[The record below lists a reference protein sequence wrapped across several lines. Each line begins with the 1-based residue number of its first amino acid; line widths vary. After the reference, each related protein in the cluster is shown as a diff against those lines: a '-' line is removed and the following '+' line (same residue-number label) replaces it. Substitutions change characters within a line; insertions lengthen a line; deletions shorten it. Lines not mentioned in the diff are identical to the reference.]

1 MLPRLRAL
9 DARDALQ
16 RARPLIVV
24 ELLCAFAAFMVALQL
39 ARTTPGAHAA
49 IHWWLPWR
57 LAPAAA
63 WALPATPWLCAISAC
78 WQQGVPKI
86 PPGGWKFPSVR
97 PDLGW
102 LRQNRAESTLTWIG
116 HATFLLQV
124 GGVNILT
131 DPHLTARASPSRLL
145 GPKRWVPPALTL
157 NQLPHIDLVVLSHNH
172 YDHLDTETVRHLY
185 RQPGGAPQFYVPL
198 GLARWF
204 ASHGI
209 PAVREHDWWQI
220 GHHGELRLTFTPAQ
234 HWSART
240 VWDRNQTLWGGW
252 RLDHPRLSFFFAGD
266 TGYSQDFKDIRA
278 RLGPV
283 DLAALPI
290 GAYAPRWFMRA
301 SHVDPAEAVQIHLDL
316 EARQSIAMHWGTFV
330 LTDEPLDEPPH
341 RLRAA
346 LRAQGLM
353 DEVFRVMQ
361 HGEMQRF

>member
-1 MLPRLRAL
+1 MIIASTQLIYWRALFGTRYGGVLGLKLALIAFALAAAFRLRTLVLPRLRAL

-131 DPHLTARASPSRLL
+131 DPPLTARASLSRLL
-145 GPKRWVPPALTL
+145 GPKRWVPPALT
-157 NQLPHIDLVVLSHNH
+157 
-172 YDHLDTETVRHLY
+172 
-185 RQPGGAPQFYVPL
+185 
-198 GLARWF
+198 
-204 ASHGI
+204 
-209 PAVREHDWWQI
+209 
-220 GHHGELRLTFTPAQ
+220 
-234 HWSART
+234 
-240 VWDRNQTLWGGW
+240 
-252 RLDHPRLSFFFAGD
+252 
-266 TGYSQDFKDIRA
+266 
-278 RLGPV
+278 
-283 DLAALPI
+283 
-290 GAYAPRWFMRA
+290 
-301 SHVDPAEAVQIHLDL
+301 
-316 EARQSIAMHWGTFV
+316 
-330 LTDEPLDEPPH
+330 
-341 RLRAA
+341 
-346 LRAQGLM
+346 
-353 DEVFRVMQ
+353 
-361 HGEMQRF
+361 